1 KRCKCCEQ
9 MCTNRL
15 VQHGLQVRLQL
26 FKTQNKGWGIRCLD
40 DVAKGSFV
48 CIYAKILTDDFADK
62 EGLEMGDEYF
72 ANLDHI
78 ESVENFKEGYESE
91 AHCSDSEGSGVDV
104 SRIKIQSPS
113 SSGDSNDEE
122 DKDSKSEDESDSSD
136 DTFVK
141 ENYYSSSSVWRSYT
155 TRGQVKG
162 NKESQDSKDGLNA
175 SVRGADDEKP
185 PSMPEETGKSKVASW
200 LTSQQDVMTL
210 SDSDDVQTISS
221 GSDDNKERE
230 KVTPVMKKQVAVKST
245 RGIALKTSHGL

>member
-1 KRCKCCEQ
+1 

-48 CIYAKILTDDFADK
+48 CIYAGEERERTYYTGFMCTEGMENRHACRHLHHFIYDKTITNDCFLSPFTLQGKILTDDFADK

-104 SRIKIQSPS
+104 ARIKIQPS
-113 SSGDSNDEE
+113 ALVSSNPVGRPP
-122 DKDSKSEDESDSSD
+122 K
-136 DTFVK
+136 
-141 ENYYSSSSVWRSYT
+141 
-155 TRGQVKG
+155 KG
-162 NKESQDSKDGLNA
+162 EFHS
-175 SVRGADDEKP
+175 
-185 PSMPEETGKSKVASW
+185 
-200 LTSQQDVMTL
+200 
-210 SDSDDVQTISS
+210 
-221 GSDDNKERE
+221 
-230 KVTPVMKKQVAVKST
+230 
-245 RGIALKTSHGL
+245 